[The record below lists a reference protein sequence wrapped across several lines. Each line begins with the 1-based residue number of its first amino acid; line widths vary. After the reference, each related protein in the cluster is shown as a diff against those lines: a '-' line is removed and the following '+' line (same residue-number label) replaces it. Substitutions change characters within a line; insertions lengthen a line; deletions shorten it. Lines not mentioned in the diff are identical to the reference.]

1 IRLLNRIRRE
11 KDLHFVIEIDGGVNL
26 KNAAD
31 IKAAGCDILVA
42 GSAVFGADDIPARV
56 REFQS
61 VLG

>member
-1 IRLLNRIRRE
+1 
-11 KDLHFVIEIDGGVNL
+11 DLHFVIEIDGGVNL

-56 REFQS
+56 RDFQA